1 MKGTQMREF
10 RWLFVTSTLVFVA
23 AFAASC
29 RSQQQPQQQT
39 PVAQGPAPVAT
50 VREIMHNII
59 EYNAFKIFN
68 SVAVTV
74 TEKGTD
80 TQQPQ
85 TDEEWDELLHAS
97 IALAESPNLLVTPG
111 RQIAKPE
118 EMNSSA
124 GPEELVPKDI
134 QSKIEGNHDLWLK
147 HVGELQKVGTETMG
161 IVNAKNV
168 QGLFEIGE
176 KIDKVCENCHLDFWY
191 PNEAAAAAAK
201 ESGAATPS
209 GSK

>member
-1 MKGTQMREF
+1 MRAF
-10 RWLFVTSTLVFVA
+10 RWLFPTCTLVLVA

-29 RSQQQPQQQT
+29 RSQQPQQQASEA
-39 PVAQGPAPVAT
+39 PQGPVPVTT

-68 SVAVTV
+68 AVAVTI
-74 TEKGTD
+74 TEKGTEEK
-80 TQQPQ
+80 QPR
-85 TDEEWDELLHAS
+85 TEEEWDELLHATM
-97 IALAESPNLLVTPG
+97 AFVEAPNLLVTPG

-118 EMNSSA
+118 EMNSSD

-134 QSKIEGNHDLWLK
+134 QAKIDGNRGLWLK
-147 HVGELQKVGTETMG
+147 HINELQNVGEETMA

-176 KIDKVCENCHLDFWY
+176 KIDMVCENCHLEFWY
-191 PNEAAAAAAK
+191 PNEGAAAAAK
-201 ESGAATPS
+201 ESGAAKPS
-209 GSK
+209 GSQ